1 MAEELLNFREFVKFL
16 QQNGRLA
23 ERQAYLTLLLDTR
36 RAKKDGSYP
45 IIFRLTHLRKTTSIA
60 TGFSIS
66 EIFWDSQRCCI
77 KKSYSK
83 VSHIAR
89 LNTLLLKEE
98 ARANDIINQL
108 YDKGKLNYLSISEV
122 KKRITRNSSYDSFF
136 SFGQSVVDDLMTEHR
151 YGTARHYKGVLSV
164 VRRFTKGRDLKF
176 NELNYDFLKRFE
188 RQHLAKGNSW
198 NGLSVYMRAI
208 RALYNKGIKA
218 GLIEKEAY
226 PFTYYSIRQTPTDK
240 RALAADDLRK
250 ILELELPADEV
261 LFRYRNYFICSF
273 FLYGMN
279 FTDMAFLKKENI
291 VNGRIRFRRK
301 KTGKIYDI
309 KITRQLQEILDIYL
323 KGKESEDYIFPV
335 IKREEPAKQER
346 EISWERQRYNRGL
359 KKIQKLC
366 GIEQKLTTYVSRHS
380 FATQA
385 MLHNVPLEAIS
396 AMLGH
401 SKLNTTQ
408 IYLKSLPT
416 TILDDYNERLIE
428 AI

>member
-1 MAEELLNFREFVKFL
+1 MRT
-16 QQNGRLA
+16 
-23 ERQAYLTLLLDTR
+23 YLTLLLDTR

-60 TGFSIS
+60 TGYSIS
-66 EIFWDSQRCCI
+66 EIFWDSQKCCI
-77 KKSYSK
+77 RKSYSK

-98 ARANDIINQL
+98 ARANDILNQL
-108 YDKGKLNYLSISEV
+108 FDQGKLNYLSISEV

-136 SFGQSVVDDLMTEHR
+136 AFGETIVDDLKAEHR
-151 YGTARHYKGVLSV
+151 YGTARHYKGILAVMHT
-164 VRRFTKGRDLKF
+164 FTRGRDLKF
-176 NELNYDFLKRFE
+176 NELNYDFIKRFE

-198 NGLSVYMRAI
+198 NGLSTYLRGI

-226 PFTYYSIRQTPTDK
+226 PFTYYSIRQMPTEK
-240 RALAADDLRK
+240 RALSAEDLRK
-250 ILELELPADEV
+250 ILELELPQDQV
-261 LFRYRNYFICSF
+261 LYRYRNYFICSF

-279 FTDMAFLKKENI
+279 FTDMAFLQVENI
-291 VNGRIRFRRK
+291 IDGRIRFRRK
-301 KTGKIYDI
+301 KTGKLYDI
-309 KITRQLQEILDIYL
+309 KITKQLQEILDTYL
-323 KGKESEDYIFPV
+323 EGKEAEDYIFPV
-335 IKREEPAKQER
+335 IKREDPAKQER
-346 EISWERQRYNRGL
+346 EINWERQRYNRGL
-359 KKIQKLC
+359 KTIQKLC

-385 MLHNVPLEAIS
+385 LWHNVPLEAIS

-416 TILDDYNERLIE
+416 KVLDEYNEMLIQ

>member
-1 MAEELLNFREFVKFL
+1 MRT
-16 QQNGRLA
+16 
-23 ERQAYLTLLLDTR
+23 YLTLLLDTR

-66 EIFWDSQRCCI
+66 EIFWDHQKCSI
-77 KKSYSK
+77 KRNYTRTES
-83 VSHIAR
+83 IAR

-98 ARANDIINQL
+98 ARANDILNKLSDQ
-108 YDKGKLNYLSISEV
+108 GKLNYLSIVEV
-122 KKRITRNSSYDSFF
+122 KKRITRNSTYESFF
-136 SFGQSVVDDLMTEHR
+136 EFGNSVVEDLKAAHR
-151 YGTARHYKGVLSV
+151 YGTARHYKGILSV
-164 VRRFTKGRDLKF
+164 LKTFNKGKDLKF
-176 NELNYDFLKRFE
+176 NEVNYSFIKRFE
-188 RQHLAKGNSW
+188 KHHLAKGNSW
-198 NGLSVYMRAI
+198 NGLSTYLRGL
-208 RALYNKGIKA
+208 RALFNKGIKA

-226 PFTYYSIRQTPTDK
+226 PFTNYTIRQIPTEK
-240 RALAADDLRK
+240 RALEIEDIRK
-250 ILELELPADEV
+250 ILELEIPEDQA

-279 FTDMAFLKKENI
+279 FTDMAYLQVNNI
-291 VNGRIRFRRK
+291 VNGRIKFRRK
-301 KTGKIYDI
+301 KTGKLYDI
-309 KITRQLQEILDIYL
+309 KITEQLTEILNIYL
-323 KGKESEDYIFPV
+323 KGKKAEDYIFPV
-335 IKREEPAKQER
+335 IKRDDPAKQER
-346 EISWERQRYNRGL
+346 EINWERQRYNRGL
-359 KKIQKLC
+359 KTIQELC
-366 GIEQKLTTYVSRHS
+366 EIEQKLTTYVSRHS

-408 IYLKSLPT
+408 VYLKSLPT

>member
-1 MAEELLNFREFVKFL
+1 MRT
-16 QQNGRLA
+16 
-23 ERQAYLTLLLDTR
+23 YLTLLLDTR
-36 RAKKDGSYP
+36 RVKKDGTFP

-66 EIFWDSQRCCI
+66 EIFWDSQRCSI

-108 YDKGKLNYLSISEV
+108 YDQGKLNYLSITEV
-122 KKRITRNSSYDSFF
+122 KKRIVRNSSYDSFF
-136 SFGQSVVDDLMTEHR
+136 AFGESIVADLKTEHR
-151 YGTARHYKGVLSV
+151 YGTARHYKGILSV
-164 VRRFTKGRDLKF
+164 LRTFTKGKDLKF
-176 NELNYDFLKRFE
+176 NEVNYDFIKRFE

-198 NGLSVYMRAI
+198 NGLSTYLRGIRAI
-208 RALYNKGIKA
+208 YNKGIKA

-226 PFTYYSIRQTPTDK
+226 PFAYYSIRQTPTEK
-240 RALAADDLRK
+240 RALSTEDLRK
-250 ILELELPADEV
+250 ILELELPRDQV
-261 LFRYRNYFICSF
+261 LYRYRVYFICSF
-273 FLYGMN
+273 YLYGMN
-279 FTDMAFLKKENI
+279 FTDMAYLKVANI
-291 VNGRIRFRRK
+291 IDGRIKFRRK
-301 KTGKIYDI
+301 KTGKLYDI
-309 KITRQLQEILDIYL
+309 KITEQLKSILDNYL
-323 KGKESEDYIFPV
+323 EGKDKEDYIFPI
-335 IKREEPAKQER
+335 IKRQNPAKQER
-346 EISWERQRYNRGL
+346 EINWERQRYNRGL
-359 KKIQKLC
+359 KKIQELC
-366 GIEQKLTTYVSRHS
+366 EIEQKLTTYVSRHS

-385 MLHNVPLEAIS
+385 MLRNIPLEAIS

-416 TILDDYNERLIE
+416 TVLDQYNERLIE

>member
-1 MAEELLNFREFVKFL
+1 M
-16 QQNGRLA
+16 
-23 ERQAYLTLLLDTR
+23 TLLLDTR

-66 EIFWDSQRCCI
+66 EIFWDSQKCCI
-77 KKSYSK
+77 RKSYSK
-83 VSHIAR
+83 VSQIAR

-98 ARANDIINQL
+98 ARANDILNQL
-108 YDKGKLNYLSISEV
+108 FDQGKLNYLSISEV

-136 SFGQSVVDDLMTEHR
+136 AFGETVVDDLKAEHR
-151 YGTARHYKGVLSV
+151 YGTARHYKGILAVL
-164 VRRFTKGRDLKF
+164 RTFTRGRDLKF
-176 NELNYDFLKRFE
+176 NELNYDFIKRFE

-198 NGLSVYMRAI
+198 NGLSTYLRGI

-226 PFTYYSIRQTPTDK
+226 PFTYYSIRQMPTEK
-240 RALAADDLRK
+240 RALSTEDLRK
-250 ILELELPADEV
+250 ILELELPQDQI
-261 LFRYRNYFICSF
+261 LYRYRNYFVCSF

-279 FTDMAFLKKENI
+279 FTDMAFLQVENI
-291 VNGRIRFRRK
+291 IDGRIRFRRK
-301 KTGKIYDI
+301 KTGKLYDI

-323 KGKESEDYIFPV
+323 EGKEAEDYIFPV
-335 IKREEPAKQER
+335 IKREDPAKQER
-346 EISWERQRYNRGL
+346 EINWERQRYNRGL
-359 KKIQKLC
+359 KTIQKLC

-385 MLHNVPLEAIS
+385 LWHNVPLEAIS

-416 TILDDYNERLIE
+416 KVLDDYNEMLIE

>member
-1 MAEELLNFREFVKFL
+1 MRT
-16 QQNGRLA
+16 
-23 ERQAYLTLLLDTR
+23 YLTLLLDTR

-60 TGFSIS
+60 TGYSIS
-66 EIFWDSQRCCI
+66 EIFWDSQKSCI

-98 ARANDIINQL
+98 ARANDILNQL
-108 YDKGKLNYLSISEV
+108 FDKGKLNYLSISEV

-136 SFGQSVVDDLMTEHR
+136 VFGETVVEDLKAEHR
-151 YGTARHYKGVLSV
+151 YGTARHYKGILSV
-164 VRRFTKGRDLKF
+164 LRTFTRGKDLKF

-188 RQHLAKGNSW
+188 RQHLARGNSW
-198 NGLSVYMRAI
+198 NGLSTYLRGI

-226 PFTYYSIRQTPTDK
+226 PFAYYSIRQIPTEK
-240 RALAADDLRK
+240 RALNAADLRK
-250 ILELELPADEV
+250 ILELELPQDQV
-261 LFRYRNYFICSF
+261 LYRYRNYFICSF

-279 FTDMAFLKKENI
+279 FTDMAFLKVENI
-291 VNGRIRFRRK
+291 IDGRIRFRRK
-301 KTGKIYDI
+301 KTGKLYDI
-309 KITRQLQEILDIYL
+309 KITKQLQEILDVYL
-323 KGKESEDYIFPV
+323 DGKEAEDYIFPV
-335 IKREEPAKQER
+335 IKREDPAKQER
-346 EISWERQRYNRGL
+346 EINWERQRYNRGL
-359 KKIQKLC
+359 KKIQKMC

-385 MLHNVPLEAIS
+385 LWHNVPLEAIS
-396 AMLGH
+396 VMLGH

-416 TILDDYNERLIE
+416 TVLDEYNERLIE